1 MLSIACGKSKRLSL
15 TSVSLEK
22 LSNIILETV
31 SRSLAALL
39 SIQVGPEVECGVALQ
54 GVPLF
59 MSAHPR
65 ALTSA
70 PPVTRSIQTW
80 WSGLELS
87 RKLDLVI
94 ALVLLPIA
102 LVTASL
108 GGIATNVN
116 ARTDVTAQYRN
127 TAFAVYDL
135 RVALLNIQTG
145 YRGYALSGNR
155 SFLEPYR
162 LGLSESADALQH
174 LKNLQTFPQQIAA
187 LERSTK
193 LYEVQVASNLELVKV
208 GQALPSDL
216 QELFL
221 REEKRLFDG
230 LRVEFQL
237 LLDQALNGFFVTRQ
251 KVTTG
256 LLWLSWLPWL
266 AFGLLAAAALAV
278 RSGLRQLILD
288 PIRKLERAAQGLADG
303 DGSIRLEVRSNDEM
317 GKLSATFNQTA
328 VTLSLRT
335 AELQRSNRDLE
346 QFAYVA
352 SHDLQEPLRMVSS
365 YTQLLG
371 KRYAGKLD
379 ERADT
384 YIHYAVDGANRMQAL
399 IHDLLKYSRAGTR
412 QAPLLPTSATAVVS
426 DVLRSFE
433 LLISESGAQITVG
446 ELPEVLADRVQ
457 LTQIF
462 QNLIGN
468 ALKFRREGVA
478 HNVTLSAEP
487 DDSSGRA
494 MWRFTVLDNGIG
506 IQKEYFE
513 RIFVIFQRLH
523 TREAFSGSGIGLA
536 ICQRLI
542 ERHGGQIWLESVP
555 DEGSAFHFTLQAV
568 SPENSEQPRG
578 GHP

>member
-1 MLSIACGKSKRLSL
+1 M
-15 TSVSLEK
+15 
-22 LSNIILETV
+22 
-31 SRSLAALL
+31 
-39 SIQVGPEVECGVALQ
+39 
-54 GVPLF
+54 
-59 MSAHPR
+59 
-65 ALTSA
+65 
-70 PPVTRSIQTW
+70 
-80 WSGLELS
+80 
-87 RKLDLVI
+87 
-94 ALVLLPIA
+94 
-102 LVTASL
+102 
-108 GGIATNVN
+108 
-116 ARTDVTAQYRN
+116 
-127 TAFAVYDL
+127 
-135 RVALLNIQTG
+135 
-145 YRGYALSGNR
+145 
-155 SFLEPYR
+155 
-162 LGLSESADALQH
+162 
-174 LKNLQTFPQQIAA
+174 
-187 LERSTK
+187 
-193 LYEVQVASNLELVKV
+193 
-208 GQALPSDL
+208 
-216 QELFL
+216 
-221 REEKRLFDG
+221 
-230 LRVEFQL
+230 
-237 LLDQALNGFFVTRQ
+237 
-251 KVTTG
+251 
-256 LLWLSWLPWL
+256 
-266 AFGLLAAAALAV
+266 
-278 RSGLRQLILD
+278 
-288 PIRKLERAAQGLADG
+288 
-303 DGSIRLEVRSNDEM
+303 
-317 GKLSATFNQTA
+317 
-328 VTLSLRT
+328 
-335 AELQRSNRDLE
+335 
-346 QFAYVA
+346 A

-412 QAPLLPTSATAVVS
+412 PAPLLPTSATDVVN

-433 LLISESGAQITVG
+433 LLISESGAQVTIG

-536 ICQRLI
+536 ICQRLV

-568 SPENSEQPRG
+568 LAEISEQPKG
-578 GHP
+578 GLS

>member
-1 MLSIACGKSKRLSL
+1 
-15 TSVSLEK
+15 
-22 LSNIILETV
+22 
-31 SRSLAALL
+31 
-39 SIQVGPEVECGVALQ
+39 
-54 GVPLF
+54 
-59 MSAHPR
+59 MSAHSR

-70 PPVTRSIQTW
+70 PPATRSIQTW
-80 WSGLELS
+80 WLGLELS

-94 ALVLLPIA
+94 ASVLLPIA

-116 ARTDVTAQYRN
+116 ARTDVAAQYRN

-135 RVALLNIQTG
+135 KVALLNIQTG

-155 SFLEPYR
+155 NFLEPYR
-162 LGLSESADALQH
+162 LGLSESADALQR

-216 QELFL
+216 QALFL

-230 LRVEFQL
+230 LRTEFQL
-237 LLDQALNGFFVTRQ
+237 LLDQALNGFTVNRQ
-251 KVTTG
+251 KIVTG
-256 LLWLSWLPWL
+256 LSWLSWLPWL
-266 AFGLLAAAALAV
+266 AFGLLVAAALTV

-288 PIRKLERAAQGLADG
+288 PIRQLEQAAQRLADG
-303 DGSIRLEVRSNDEM
+303 DGSIRLPIKSFDEM

-412 QAPLLPTSATAVVS
+412 PAPLLPTSATDVVN

-433 LLISESGAQITVG
+433 LLISESGAQVTIG

-536 ICQRLI
+536 ICQRLV

-568 SPENSEQPRG
+568 LAEISEQPKG
-578 GHP
+578 GLS

>member
-568 SPENSEQPRG
+568 SPENSEQPEG

>member
-15 TSVSLEK
+15 TSVSLGK

-65 ALTSA
+65 ALPSA

-412 QAPLLPTSATAVVS
+412 QAPLLPTSATAVVN

-568 SPENSEQPRG
+568 SPENSEQPEG